1 MTQRRSYFPNLILEF
16 SYNESYFDFGVSHR
30 QTQFKEIRQIRSY
43 DVESLYGDI
52 GGYMGLLLGYSILN
66 LPTMII
72 CCYGLIKKTFLDRRA
87 QKSNNPNDTILDTV
101 FFSNDSRTT
110 RGEITIQTDTSI
122 DKCEGERN
130 KTPNRKMVSTVFDQQ
145 ITLES

>member
-1 MTQRRSYFPNLILEF
+1 MTQQGSYFLNLILEF

-43 DVESLYGDI
+43 DAESLYGDI

-72 CCYGLIKKTFLDRRA
+72 SCYGFIKKRFLDRKA
-87 QKSNNPNDTILDTV
+87 QKSNNPNDT
-101 FFSNDSRTT
+101 
-110 RGEITIQTDTSI
+110 
-122 DKCEGERN
+122 
-130 KTPNRKMVSTVFDQQ
+130 
-145 ITLES
+145 TLETAFFNN

>member
-1 MTQRRSYFPNLILEF
+1 MTQRRSYFLNLTLEF

-72 CCYGLIKKTFLDRRA
+72 SCYGLIKKTFLDRKA
-87 QKSNNPNDTILDTV
+87 QKTNYPNDTALDKE

-110 RGEITIQTDTSI
+110 RGETTIQTDTAI

-130 KTPNRKMVSTVFDQQ
+130 KTLSKNNVKHGF
-145 ITLES
+145 